1 MIKAGKLKMHS
12 SCRTGAVMATIMTV
26 SLSLGACSLTPDWAN
41 PVEWYKG
48 TRDWV
53 SGDDPQNTAQ
63 AAKPVPGADK
73 PYPKLSS
80 VPQRPA
86 APSEAQRKAMAKSL
100 AADRKSAR
108 YTDGQIRRQSESVT
122 RADIAPPAAPRIATP
137 RIATPTVRARPSPV
151 QSARRAPATPSPRPP
166 RVPAVPPASAT
177 IAMAPSPLP
186 AISSPLPS
194 MPATMPNSRRIA
206 SLTPLARGG
215 FVPAKRFS
223 TRFPAG
229 VGGQITPPA
238 GTVSGLAG
246 ALGTVYFKSGSSRVT
261 AAERRK
267 IRRAVELVKGRG
279 GRLVVVGH
287 ASSRTRDLDPL
298 RHHLANFRI
307 SYDRAEAVAKELVRQ
322 GVARNLIEINAMSDS
337 RPVFHEVMP
346 AGEALNRRVEIVLAN

>member
-1 MIKAGKLKMHS
+1 
-12 SCRTGAVMATIMTV
+12 MATVMTV
-26 SLSLGACSLTPDWAN
+26 SLSLGACSWTPDWAN

-53 SGDDPQNTAQ
+53 SGADPKEAQNTAQ
-63 AAKPVPGADK
+63 AARPIPGANK
-73 PYPKLSS
+73 GYPKLSS

-86 APSEAQRKAMAKSL
+86 APSEAQRKAMANSL

-122 RADIAPPAAPRIATP
+122 RLDIAAQPPAAPQIVR
-137 RIATPTVRARPSPV
+137 PTARSRPSSVPLTPPAV
-151 QSARRAPATPSPRPP
+151 APIARAAPPLRANSSVRPSFPSG
-166 RVPAVPPASAT
+166 VASSGSIASLVPPA
-177 IAMAPSPLP
+177 
-186 AISSPLPS
+186 
-194 MPATMPNSRRIA
+194 RR
-206 SLTPLARGG
+206 R

-229 VGGQITPPA
+229 VGAPIRPSA
-238 GTVSGLAG
+238 VAASGRAG
-246 ALGTVYFKSGSSRVT
+246 ALETIYFKSGSSRVT
-261 AAERRK
+261 AAARRK
-267 IRRAVELVKGRG
+267 IRRAVDLVKSRS
-279 GRLVVVGH
+279 GRLVVIGH

-322 GVARNLIEINAMSDS
+322 GVARNMIEISAMSDS

-346 AGEALNRRVEIVLAN
+346 AGEARNRRVEIVVAN